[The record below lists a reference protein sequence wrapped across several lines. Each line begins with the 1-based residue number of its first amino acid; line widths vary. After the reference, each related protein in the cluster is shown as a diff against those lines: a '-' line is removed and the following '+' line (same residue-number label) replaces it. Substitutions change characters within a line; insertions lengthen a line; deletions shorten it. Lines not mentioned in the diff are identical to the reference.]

1 MDRDVGTA
9 PHTKVGFA
17 LVAAA
22 GILSIVGSWL
32 PWISTEIGF
41 TDKTF
46 TSNGF
51 AEGEEGWWT
60 AGIGVLL
67 LIALLLDRMWRG
79 RNRTALG
86 VMVIAASLACGLITL
101 TDYQET
107 QQRGVPGSRRALL
120 DALRESFE
128 EQRPL
133 ETFDPDAAEELLGFR
148 GGPGT
153 GTWTL
158 FLASGL
164 GIIGGV
170 LLVAARSQPQ
180 PHVAEDAEESREKQ
194 IESTKVCPRC
204 AETVKAAAQVCRFC
218 GHEFTA

>member
-1 MDRDVGTA
+1 MDREIGTA
-9 PHTKVGFA
+9 PHTKVGIA

-22 GILSIVGSWL
+22 GVLSIIGSWL

-41 TDKTF
+41 TDTTF

-60 AGIGVLL
+60 AAIGVLL
-67 LIALLLDRMWRG
+67 LIVLALDRKLRE
-79 RNRTALG
+79 RRTMLG
-86 VMVIAASLACGLITL
+86 VVVIAASLACGLITL

-107 QQRGVPGSRRALL
+107 QERGVPGSRRALL
-120 DALRESFE
+120 EAVRENFE

-164 GIIGGV
+164 GIIGGI
-170 LLVAARSQPQ
+170 LLVAARSQPTAATD
-180 PHVAEDAEESREKQ
+180 VESSRENQ
-194 IESTKVCPRC
+194 IDSTKVCPRC